1 MVVLCIGC
9 RRRRSA
15 VSQVFGALLV
25 EGSLG
30 TGLIRHRELQLE
42 VNLQDRAA
50 VALDV
55 LVIHH
60 TVFCQRVALASLT
73 VTGLRL
79 LIFNSQA
86 GGGIGRTFTL
96 IRGIRI
102 SGILAVHL
110 LVVVLHRVGGV
121 AVGRP
126 LGHIGHV
133 VRHGLSNCRAPTVES
148 VAGLML
154 RIRVPSKVG
163 SLSTVIQAAVGIHRE
178 GSVIAAFILHRE
190 LQLEVNLQYRAAVA
204 LDGLVIHH
212 TVFCQRV
219 GLASLTVTG
228 LRLLIFNSQ
237 AGGGIGRTFTLS
249 RGIRLSG
256 IAAVHLLVVV
266 LHRVL
271 GVGVSRPLRSVRHVV
286 RHRVGPLGT
295 PTGEGVA
302 GLVHIGRIG
311 IGCLRRRIA
320 LEQARRGTVLS
331 IPGTVIAGRI
341 DNRIIIHAMNGDGHA
356 SRSLVSILI
365 GIGEGEGFR
374 QRITGIQFP
383 NRFLCFVENI
393 PVGTIP
399 ILGHGAVLSRLIA
412 PGKGIGT
419 VTLYA
424 ILECVALRG
433 SRLAVFRDIMLE
445 AVDPRCLVVQ
455 GNISDGRL
463 TLIPHR
469 LICSLQIHILR
480 RAGITVAVEAQQ
492 FRMVIGDNLG
502 LDIRRGQSR
511 AVIEILDGELV
522 GILVHA
528 GHLVLAQN
536 PALDRI
542 HQSPEPIGVLVVAS
556 FQLAAFAALEHHGV
570 LDGTGRHLHRVV
582 RTDVGKGI
590 AVLIQK
596 VLVFFSVH
604 LDPHDLVSF
613 VNGPG
618 HSLVVALV
626 HRFTGRR
633 NGAAGLVVSIL
644 RNDESFHG
652 VGLLGVVNRQHVVA
666 LIAVLVGIIFTRG
679 IAVVDVIAFHAAL
692 AQGLINLILHIGS
705 SGVFPQS
712 HRLSIMD
719 LFPSFL
725 QDVLDGQVSRK
736 QIPQPGMEHQVLRR
750 HGIRQGFHPAN
761 KDLVGRNI
769 VLRGRITISTGQVRT
784 IVHFGI
790 LLNRILAHQVG
801 DGVLIDCVVTRHHH
815 VVIRHGFRQT
825 VPPVEGV
832 TGLGHDIRNQAQLGA
847 VCHILN
853 HLILGIREIVTHDLI
868 GDGVLVD
875 GSRAFNDHVVIRH
888 GSGQVLVPSAEGV
901 ALRRGVG
908 MAVLCL
914 RQLGTIRHI
923 LKGLDLNTI
932 YLVNDVML
940 VDGAGGGQ
948 DDIMLRHGEA
958 AAGNGH
964 VRRGPVRHRVTGLFR
979 LGRNSNRA
987 AGILAAL
994 KLTGVIRFAVQQ
1006 ILNFIRGLLPLSRQ
1020 GIVCVAAIRIHLDL
1034 VTGLHERLSIRQ
1046 QPAQEGIVGASGLFR
1061 DYRVHAIDHKAGIG
1075 KGCFSLDGTAV
1086 GVINHLGGTLGIA
1099 PLRRQGYAAFGN
1111 GNGVAGVID
1120 LAVCAGL
1127 PAQEE
1132 LVNRSCGG
1140 LCLNLS
1146 LCARCIHERIA
1157 HSTAA
1162 VGVITH
1168 SISFTADPVGHQG
1181 GVAGNG
1187 GREVERCA
1195 VLRPPGKEVSLAG
1208 RLLRFCHGRTV
1219 RNIVNLRF
1227 VTGSIVIVEG
1237 HGIGL
1242 RRPAG
1247 IEDQIVCRHGLTA
1260 EAVRI
1265 TRQRLVVIP
1274 TCKVPGLTIDVLCGL
1289 AHLIAGRCPVGNI
1302 RFIGDIRYRADTGT
1316 TVGVEVNVVGI
1327 AGIVDII
1334 RVISF
1339 RLTVMSKARNLNIIF
1354 FRKTPTRSIHIERL
1368 MDLVVSSFFIV
1379 INDAA
1384 ASSLLAIYRKII
1396 IRHCGFRSIE
1406 GRTILARIPEIVRIL
1421 VAGFLPPSI
1430 GLGAVFDAFL
1440 AVYGLPAAAV
1450 PPTGLVHLEGQRIPL
1465 ALIVHIP
1472 NSHAV
1477 TGNSRGSLLGL
1488 RSIQGKAGIVLA
1500 VVGSFFPY
1508 RTGLYLHF
1516 CVGIAVIIGVFLPVH
1531 HFVLCLRS
1539 RPLGVQ
1545 VNVLRQLAAERKGF
1559 GQLLILIPTIKP
1571 ITGPLRLF
1579 RLHRHTTGDNIH
1591 GFHHGAAIGVEG
1603 NPVGIFHHRI
1613 QSHIRAVDPEIFI
1626 RCAVIFHGPA
1636 HQGLIHA
1643 YAEQHLV
1650 STYRLAIHIFLGGN
1664 DLALPIQIEYIVC
1677 CLKAGVQIDVSA
1689 DCLNLAEV
1697 LKLLAV
1703 LSVPTGKS
1711 LAFRCSR
1718 HGGLEQGIAHLHDLL
1733 IVLFVIHI
1741 IGIRRRSGGSFGIH
1755 HIDGELLGLHGDLTA
1770 LASFHRHG
1778 LAHGLC
1784 HGFTV
1789 AVVNVIH
1796 LQGSRLAVQQV
1807 GAALDAEGH
1816 IHHVAVLR
1824 IDFLAGSGVSKGD
1837 VEGCQG
1843 RVLLHI
1849 LNRRPQHIAHCLQRT
1864 HIVFGLRGLPGIA
1877 QQLGNET
1884 FHPFSEGH
1892 LILHGG
1898 DGQFRALGE
1907 CIHRS
1912 RHIHGNAIGGRVA
1925 RNGVLLPNLHGPALF
1940 VSNIFHHNVRLC
1952 VSLRRIF
1959 RQGVIMSQGHGHGR
1973 HSTAVARAL
1982 RIRRGAGIRRAV
1994 GLRRSAGVGRTL
2006 RPSGS
2011 AGVGRTLRPSGSA
2024 GVGRTLRP
2032 SGNAGIGRILRLS
2045 GSLRLRRGLGLLGSL
2060 RLYRGLGIDR
2070 SLRLYRGLGI
2080 DRSLGV
2086 YRGLR
2091 LYRSLGIDRSL
2102 GVYRG
2107 LGINRSLGI
2116 DRGLGID
2123 RSLGIDRGLGIDRS
2137 LGIDRGLGIDR
2148 SLGVYRSLGIDRS
2161 LGVHRKTRIN
2171 RALRIHGSC
2180 RLLGDLRSLRLHGG
2194 LDLFIISMRYN
2205 GLAHGQA
2212 GDNSVFVHGNDSFIF
2227 HGPFMF
2233 AVIAVLNVGEPFALS
2248 DAQLHGRVAA
2258 CEYAGRQ

>member
-1 MVVLCIGC
+1 MIA
-9 RRRRSA
+9 R
-15 VSQVFGALLV
+15 F
-25 EGSLG
+25 
-30 TGLIRHRELQLE
+30 IRHRELQLE

-50 VALDV
+50 VARDG

-60 TVFCQRVALASLT
+60 TIQRVALSFHAIAA
-73 VTGLRL
+73 GN
-79 LIFNSQA
+79 LIVIRQF
-86 GGGIGRTFTL
+86 GGGIGGAGAI
-96 IRGIRI
+96 IRGIRL
-102 SGILAVHL
+102 SGISAVQL
-110 LVVVLHRVGGV
+110 LVVVLHRVLGV
-121 AVGRP
+121 GVGRP

-133 VRHGLSNCRAPTVES
+133 VRHGFSNRREPLHKA

-163 SLSTVIQAAVGIHRE
+163 SLSTVIQAAVGVRGE
-178 GSVIAAFILHRE
+178 GSVIARFIRHRE
-190 LQLEVNLQYRAAVA
+190 LQLEVNLQHRAAVA
-204 LDGLVIHH
+204 RDDLAILR
-212 TVFCQRV
+212 TSQCV
-219 GLASLTVTG
+219 GLAGHTETFA
-228 LRLLIFNSQ
+228 RLLILRGQ
-237 AGGGIGRTFTLS
+237 LGRIAGSSLTLILAS
-249 RGIRLSG
+249 LG

-266 LHRVL
+266 LHHVL
-271 GVGVSRPLRSVRHVV
+271 GVAVGRPLRGVGHVA
-286 RHRVGPLGT
+286 RHRVGPRGI
-295 PTGEGVA
+295 PTGEGIA

-311 IGCLRRRIA
+311 IGGRRRRIV
-320 LEQARRGTVLS
+320 LEQARRGIVLN

-341 DNRIIIHAMNGDGHA
+341 FNRIIVHAINGDGHA

-374 QRITGIQFP
+374 QRITGIQCP
-383 NRFLCFVENI
+383 NRFLCIVENI
-393 PVGTIP
+393 PVGTIR

-419 VTLYA
+419 VTHYA
-424 ILECVALRG
+424 ASECVVLRG

-445 AVDPRCLVVQ
+445 AVNPRLLVVQ
-455 GNISDGRL
+455 GNIGDARRILSQ
-463 TLIPHR
+463 HR

-480 RAGITVAVEAQQ
+480 RSGIPIAVEAQQ
-492 FRMVIGDNLG
+492 FRMLIDGNLG

-542 HQSPEPIGVLVVAS
+542 HQSPEPIGVRVVA
-556 FQLAAFAALEHHGV
+556 FTRQIAAFAALEHHGV

-596 VLVFFSVH
+596 VIVFFSVH
-604 LDPHDLVSF
+604 LDLHDLVSF
-613 VNGPG
+613 GNGPG

-633 NGAAGLVVSIL
+633 NGAAGLVGSIL
-644 RNDESFHG
+644 RNDGSFHG

-666 LIAVLVGIIFTRG
+666 LIAVLVGIISTRG
-679 IAVVDVIAFHAAL
+679 IAVVDVIAFHVVL
-692 AQGLINLILHIGS
+692 AQGLINPILHIGG
-705 SGVFPQS
+705 SGVFRQG
-712 HRLSIMD
+712 HRLIVTDRGQS
-719 LFPSFL
+719 PL
-725 QDVLDGQVSRK
+725 QDVPDGQVSRK
-736 QIPQPGMEHQVLRR
+736 QIPQLGMEHQVICR
-750 HGIRQGFHPAN
+750 HGSGQGFLPAN
-761 KDLVGRNI
+761 EDLVCRDL

-790 LLNRILAHQVG
+790 LLNRILAHHVG
-801 DGVLIDCVVTRHHH
+801 DGVLIEGVGTRHRH

-825 VPPVEGV
+825 APPAEGV
-832 TGLGHDIRNQAQLGA
+832 TGLGHIIRNQAQLRA
-847 VCHILN
+847 VFHILN
-853 HLILGIREIVTHDLI
+853 HLILGIREIVAHDLI

-875 GSRAFNDHVVIRH
+875 GSRAFNDHIMIRH
-888 GSGQVLVPSAEGV
+888 GSGQRLVPTAEGI
-901 ALRRGVG
+901 ALRRGIG
-908 MAVLCL
+908 IAIFRI
-914 RQLGTIRHI
+914 RQRGIIRHI
-923 LKGLDLNTI
+923 LIGLDHLTI

-940 VDGAGGGQ
+940 VDGAGSGQ
-948 DDIMLRHGEA
+948 GDILLRHGEA
-958 AAGNGH
+958 VAGNGH

-987 AGILAAL
+987 AGILAAV
-994 KLTGVIRFAVQQ
+994 KCIINVIDLAVQL
-1006 ILNFIRGLLPLSRQ
+1006 IRDIIRGLLPLSRQ
-1020 GIVCVAAIRIHLDL
+1020 GIGCVAAIRIHLDL

-1219 RNIVNLRF
+1219 RNIVNLRC

-1260 EAVRI
+1260 EAVRL

-1316 TVGVEVNVVGI
+1316 AVGVEVNVVGI

-1472 NSHAV
+1472 NSRAV

-1488 RSIQGKAGIVLA
+1488 LGIQGKAGIILA

-1545 VNVLRQLAAERKGF
+1545 VDVLRQLAAERKGF

-1650 STYRLAIHIFLGGN
+1650 GTYRIAIHIFLGGN

-1677 CLKAGVQIDVSA
+1677 RLKTGVQIDVSA

-1703 LSVPTGKS
+1703 RSVPTGKS

-1733 IVLFVIHI
+1733 IVLAAIHI

-1770 LASFHRHG
+1770 LAGFHRHG

-1877 QQLGNET
+1877 QQLGNEA
-1884 FHPFSEGH
+1884 FHPFGEGH

-1912 RHIHGNAIGGRVA
+1912 RHIHGNAIGGLVA

-1994 GLRRSAGVGRTL
+1994 RLRRSAGVGRTL

-2024 GVGRTLRP
+2024 GIGRTLRP
-2032 SGNAGIGRILRLS
+2032 SGSAGIGRILRLSGSAGIGRILRPSGSAGVGRILRSSGSAGIGRILRLS

-2070 SLRLYRGLGI
+2070 SLGVYRGLGI

-2086 YRGLR
+2086 YRGL
-2091 LYRSLGIDRSL
+2091 GIDRC
-2102 GVYRG
+2102 
-2107 LGINRSLGI
+2107 LGINR
-2116 DRGLGID
+2116 GLE
-2123 RSLGIDRGLGIDRS
+2123 
-2137 LGIDRGLGIDR
+2137 
-2148 SLGVYRSLGIDRS
+2148 IDRS

-2248 DAQLHGRVAA
+2248 DTQLHGRVAA
-2258 CEYAGRQ
+2258 CKYTGRQ